1 MKRNIRRPLFIL
13 ACLLPALLGMGGYPS
28 KYSAEAI
35 EARVIDAE
43 TKQVLEGVIVT
54 ANWEL
59 VGGFE
64 GNTPVG
70 QMKVLE
76 AVTDKNGKFTFPAW
90 GPEPRKK
97 GYLRNRDPQLLL
109 FKPSYE
115 YKRLL
120 NETSSKISME
130 SLRRSEWNGKTIEL
144 KPFKGTIEAY
154 EHQFESL
161 NRDVERFAVDK
172 PEECGWK
179 KIPNTV
185 RAMNRERTRL
195 VAQGVNPHTLS
206 SLDKELLMN
215 DEYYTKKGGCGS
227 PKAFFGDLQQ

>member
-1 MKRNIRRPLFIL
+1 MRALYVFL
-13 ACLLPALLGMGGYPS
+13 VLTVTSLPACAADEYPAT
-28 KYSAEAI
+28 YAAEAI
-35 EARVIDAE
+35 EARVVDAD
-43 TKQVLEGVIVT
+43 TKQPLEGVIVT

-76 AVTDKNGKFTFPAW
+76 TVTGKDGKFTFPAW

-109 FKPSYE
+109 FKPGYE
-115 YKRLL
+115 YQRHT
-120 NETSSKISME
+120 NEVSSKPNMA
-130 SLRRSEWNGKTIEL
+130 SLRRSDWNGKTVEL

-154 EHQFESL
+154 ENQFESL
-161 NRDVERFAVDK
+161 NRDLERFAVDK

-179 KIPNTV
+179 KIPDMV
-185 RAMNRERTRL
+185 RAMNRERKRL
-195 VAQGVNPHTLS
+195 VAQGINPHTLS

-227 PKAFFGDLQQ
+227 PKAFFEDLQQ

>member
-1 MKRNIRRPLFIL
+1 MKRNIRHLLFIL
-13 ACLLPALLGMGGYPS
+13 VCLGTPPACAADEYPATYA
-28 KYSAEAI
+28 AEAI
-35 EARVIDAE
+35 EARVVDAA
-43 TKQVLEGVIVT
+43 TKQPLEGVIVT

-115 YKRLL
+115 YKRLA
-120 NETSSKISME
+120 NEVSSKISME

-144 KPFKGTIEAY
+144 KKFKGTTE
-154 EHQFESL
+154 EHAKHISWL
-161 NRDVERFAVDK
+161 STDMDRIHDYARGAK
-172 PEECGWK
+172 TCTWK
-179 KIPNTV
+179 STPQ
-185 RAMNRERTRL
+185 ML
-195 VAQGVNPHTLS
+195 VALHKISFDFEKQNVRP
-206 SLDKELLMN
+206 
-215 DEYYTKKGGCGS
+215 YGGRIHRIEDIPAHPECGS
-227 PKAFFGDLQQ
+227 PKEYFKAFLP